1 MNDEANSAI
10 VDGRHFDVL
19 IVGAGV
25 SGIGAAYHLQDKLPG
40 KSYAILEAREAIGGT
55 WDLFRYPGIR
65 SDSDLHT
72 FGYAFKPWTG
82 EKAIADGPSIR
93 DYIGETAEENGIDR
107 HVQFGTRVIGAEW
120 SSADALWT
128 VVVARVA
135 TGERVELTARWLF
148 CASGYYRYDEG
159 YTPEFEG
166 RERFTGQIV
175 HPQHWPADLKY
186 AGKRVVVIGSG
197 ATAVTLVPALAGDAA
212 HVTMLQRSPTYVLP
226 APSVDHLNLRLR
238 RLLGEQAAYAIT
250 RRINVARMKA
260 MYRLSRRYPQQM
272 RRFIRWATVKSLVG
286 SDVDVDTHFNPSYNP
301 WDQRLCVVPDGDL
314 FKALK
319 AGTAS
324 VVTDRIRTFSETEIL
339 LESGRA
345 LEADLIITAT
355 GLNLQAMGGIHL
367 VVDGE
372 EVTLAETVAYK
383 GLMLSDVPNFVFAI
397 GYTNAS
403 WTLKVDLVCEYF
415 CRLIAHADA
424 HEHHACVARLP
435 EQQMGLKPLL
445 DFDAG
450 YVRRS
455 LHELPKQGERPPWHL
470 AMDYQKDTRYLRQ
483 GPVTDEA
490 MRFFAAT
497 SAQPPGH
504 TLEQLEAAA

>member
-1 MNDEANSAI
+1 MNNEANSAV
-10 VDGRHFDVL
+10 VDGCHFDVL

-25 SGIGAAYHLQDKLPG
+25 SGIGTAYHLQDKLPG
-40 KSYAILEAREAIGGT
+40 KSYAILETREAIGGT

-82 EKAIADGPSIR
+82 EQAIADGPSIR
-93 DYIGETAEENGIDR
+93 DYIRETAQENGIDR
-107 HVQFGTRVIGAEW
+107 HVQFGTRVIRAEW

-128 VVVARVA
+128 VEAARAA

-159 YTPEFEG
+159 YTPQFEG

-175 HPQHWPADLKY
+175 HPQHWPAELECT
-186 AGKRVVVIGSG
+186 GKRVVVIGSG
-197 ATAVTLVPALAGDAA
+197 ATAVTLVPAIAGDAA
-212 HVTMLQRSPTYVLP
+212 HVTMLQRSPSYIL
-226 APSVDHLNLRLR
+226 AQPSVDHLNLRLR

-250 RRINVARMKA
+250 RRMNVARVKA
-260 MYRLSRRYPQQM
+260 IYKLSRRYPQQI
-272 RRFIRWATVKSLVG
+272 RRLIRWATVKSLAG
-286 SDVDVDTHFNPSYNP
+286 SEIDVDTHFNPSYNP

-324 VVTDRIRTFSETEIL
+324 VVTDRIRTFTETGIV
-339 LESGRA
+339 LESGRT
-345 LEADLIITAT
+345 LEADLVITAT

-403 WTLKVDLVCEYF
+403 WTLKVDLVGEYF

-424 HEHHACVARLP
+424 HGHDASVARLP
-435 EQQMGLKPLL
+435 EQGMGLKPLL

-455 LHELPKQGERPPWHL
+455 LHELPKQGERAPWHL
-470 AMDYQKDTRYLRQ
+470 AMDYQRDKSTYARDR
-483 GPVTDEA
+483 
-490 MRFFAAT
+490 
-497 SAQPPGH
+497 
-504 TLEQLEAAA
+504 